1 MEKIIVL
8 RTLFKEMWI
17 KELGLVSKLAK
28 KRIAFNHIIRNTI
41 NIKTKKNVFN
51 GLRKILG
58 ILKKKDHQPMIVCN
72 I

>member
-8 RTLFKEMWI
+8 RTLFKEMWF

-41 NIKTKKNVFN
+41 NIKTTKNVFDS
-51 GLRKILG
+51 LRNILA
-58 ILKKKDHQPMIVCN
+58 ILKKIDIKFAHID
-72 I
+72 